1 MNIGL
6 ILLLAIVIIL
16 PIMLAVAVIGMY
28 NSLVKLNIKTDEAWS
43 DITVQLKRRAD
54 LIPNLVETVKG
65 YAAHE
70 KGVFEKVTE
79 ARSAIMSA
87 THPAEAAKADGELS
101 MALKSLFA
109 VSENYPELKASSNFM
124 ELQTQITDTEDK
136 ISASRRFYNANVT
149 QFNTKRKVFPTNIF
163 AGMLGFNSDKE
174 FFNVSEAEQAAI
186 EKPAEVKF

>member
-6 ILLLAIVIIL
+6 ILLAIVVVLVMLAI
-16 PIMLAVAVIGMY
+16 AVVGMY

-87 THPAEAAKADGELS
+87 TQ
-101 MALKSLFA
+101 
-109 VSENYPELKASSNFM
+109 SS
-124 ELQTQITDTEDK
+124 
-136 ISASRRFYNANVT
+136 
-149 QFNTKRKVFPTNIF
+149 
-163 AGMLGFNSDKE
+163 
-174 FFNVSEAEQAAI
+174 
-186 EKPAEVKF
+186 